1 MPAPHEQLTS
11 SPALLCDHYELTAFE
26 SAVQSGIADRPATFE
41 VFARRLPEGRRY
53 GVVAGIG
60 RIVAA
65 LADFSYGATEI
76 EHLLANNVI
85 SERMAERL
93 AGWRFTGSI
102 DSYREGDLYFPSS
115 PVLTLTAPFGD
126 ALVLETLVLSILN
139 HDSAIASGAAR
150 MHDAAV
156 GRTLIEAGSRR
167 VHEEAAVAA
176 ARAAYIAGFDVTSNL
191 EAGRRW
197 GVPTGGTTMHA
208 FVLAHD
214 SERQSFDAQIDSFGC
229 GTTFLVDTYDIL
241 DGVRCAI
248 DACAA
253 RGDVPGAVR
262 IDSGDLNSMSRKA
275 RQLLNAHGCE
285 ATKVVVSGDLDEFA
299 IERLVDDRAP
309 IDSFLV
315 GTCVATG
322 SGHPTASFVYKLV
335 AIDDGAGQMKPVAK
349 ASAQKATI
357 GGRKRAWRLFDDS
370 GYADEERITTPT
382 SVSDSTDFDP
392 TELLGRSLLHPLVV
406 SGEVVSD
413 PSLDAIRTTHLS
425 ARNELQPTARELAA
439 GEPALVGTSAFA
451 HEDRQEASPEE
462 QL

>member
-1 MPAPHEQLTS
+1 MREVAAS
-11 SPALLCDHYELTAFE
+11 NPALLCDHYELTALDSAIE
-26 SAVQSGIADRPATFE
+26 SGLADHPATFE

-60 RIVAA
+60 RIISA
-65 LADFSYGATEI
+65 LSDFTYGRDEI
-76 EHLLANNVI
+76 DHLVSNDVI
-85 SERMAERL
+85 SDRLAERL
-93 AGWRFTGSI
+93 DGWRFTGSI
-102 DSYREGDLYFPSS
+102 DSYREGDLYFPHS

-139 HDSAIASGAAR
+139 HDSAIASAAAR

-214 SERQSFDAQIDSFGC
+214 SERRAFDAQIDTFGC
-229 GTTFLVDTYDIL
+229 STTFLVDTYDIL
-241 DGVRCAI
+241 DGVMSAI
-248 DACAA
+248 DACRD
-253 RGDVPGAVR
+253 RGGVPGAIR
-262 IDSGDLNSMSRKA
+262 IDSGDLDAMSRKA
-275 RQLLNAHGCE
+275 RQLLNAQGCE
-285 ATKVVVSGDLDEFA
+285 ATKIVVSSDLDEYTIDA
-299 IERLVDDRAP
+299 LVQAHAP

-335 AIDDGAGQMKPVAK
+335 AIADTNGEMRPVAK
-349 ASAQKATI
+349 TSAQKATI
-357 GGRKRAWRLFDDS
+357 GGRKRAWRLFDES
-370 GYADEERITTPT
+370 GYADEERITTP
-382 SVSDSTDFDP
+382 STDHAAPDFDP
-392 TELLGRSLLHPLVV
+392 TELLGRLLLHPLMVD
-406 SGEVVSD
+406 GELVNN
-413 PSLDAIRTTHLS
+413 PSLDSIRTTHLS
-425 ARNELQPTARELAA
+425 ARNELQPSARELGPGA
-439 GEPALVGTSAFA
+439 PALLGAVPSKET
-451 HEDRQEASPEE
+451 D
-462 QL
+462 L